1 MGAKCRL
8 QVVFG
13 LLFNG
18 NHVITTLQISF
29 VVRCGEM
36 DIEFGV
42 KMNRKMTA
50 RKNGENEKID
60 KGK

>member
-1 MGAKCRL
+1 
-8 QVVFG
+8 VFG